1 MGFIIF
7 LIICA
12 ALYAIYKLVVAVDV
26 NLQKN
31 RKKGIVVREP
41 ENEEEKQV
49 AFDWKESDLYS
60 VDEQGNTVYLHGRYL
75 FSIRDGQHIDC
86 AAGEYRNEAETRVI
100 EECPF

>member
-49 AFDWKESDLYS
+49 ASTALRLYGRDSDLPILVCRQTPES
-60 VDEQGNTVYLHGRYL
+60 EEKHDKTLIL
-75 FSIRDGQHIDC
+75 FFLAVLFVVVLAIGLIF
-86 AAGEYRNEAETRVI
+86 A
-100 EECPF
+100 FL